1 MAAITSA
8 NLASTLAPRLYT
20 EYIEQVLTRTPRSPT
35 LATDLAHIP
44 QEISA
49 TKRYVVNNLGNPSAS
64 SAYTETDTVD
74 SFELSPTATNFDT
87 ALYAVGT
94 AIGDWGAKLNPA
106 HVAELALAV
115 RTAVDERLE
124 TDVIALASSLTNTT
138 GSASTKMTMTNFVT
152 VTAAY
157 RVLTKRSIGI
167 PRMVLN
173 EVARRDWL
181 HDVMSGGASIFGAIG
196 PMLAGLLGGA
206 NQGEWVPFGGFAIAS
221 SDRMTAGD
229 TTGKRNIIV
238 GDPSSIASA
247 AYVVPFSMAPTYEMA
262 RGTAAQRL
270 ATWMFGQ
277 HAHVAGISNQ
287 ARGYNFTTAG
297 S

>member
-1 MAAITSA
+1 MAAISNA
-8 NLASTLAPRLYT
+8 NNATTLAPRLYT
-20 EYIEQVLTRTPRSPT
+20 EFIEQTLTRTPRAVT
-35 LATDLAHIP
+35 LAMDLAHIP
-44 QEISA
+44 QEVSR

-64 SAYTETDTVD
+64 SAYTETDEVA
-74 SFELSPTATNFDT
+74 SFELSPTATNCDT

-94 AIGDWGAKLNPA
+94 AIGDWGAQLNPS

-138 GSASTKMTMTNFVT
+138 GSASTKMTLTNFVT

-157 RVLTKRSIGI
+157 RALTKRSTGM

-173 EVARRDWL
+173 EIARRDFMN
-181 HDVMSGGASIFGAIG
+181 DCMSAGASILGAIG
-196 PMLAGLLGGA
+196 PALAAFLGGA
-206 NQGEWVPFGGFAIAS
+206 NQGEWVPFGGFMIAS

-238 GDPSSIASA
+238 GDPTSIETA
-247 AYVVPFSMAPTYEMA
+247 ALVLPFSMAPRYEMA

-277 HAHVAGISNQ
+277 HAHVAAISNQ

>member
-1 MAAITSA
+1 MAAITSSNTA
-8 NLASTLAPRLYT
+8 TTLAPRLET
-20 EYIEQVLTRTPRSPT
+20 EFIEQVLTRTPRAVT
-35 LATDLAHIP
+35 LANDLAYIP
-44 QEISA
+44 PQISS

-64 SAYTETDTVD
+64 SAYTETDVVD

-94 AIGDWGAKLNPA
+94 AIGDWGAQLNPA
-106 HVAELALAV
+106 HVGELALAV

-138 GSASTKMTMTNFVT
+138 GSAATAMTLANFVT

-157 RVLTKRSIGI
+157 RVLTKRSLGT

-173 EVARRDWL
+173 EVARRDFM
-181 HDVMSGGASIFGAIG
+181 HDCMSGGGAAFGAIG
-196 PMLAGLLGGA
+196 PQLAAFLGGA
-206 NQGEWVPFGGFAIAS
+206 NQGEWVVWGGFAIAS
-221 SDRMTAGD
+221 SDRMTVGD

-238 GDPSSIASA
+238 GDPSSIESA
-247 AYVVPFSMAPTYEMA
+247 AYVLPFSMAPRYEMA

-287 ARGYNFTTAG
+287 ARGYNFTTRG